1 MINRSQFAK
10 LLNNMDN
17 VCSEN
22 VAQYDTSFLDGQDRS
37 FLVLIRGKEEIDY
50 IISKIDPNN
59 LNLITY
65 T

>member
-1 MINRSQFAK
+1 
-10 LLNNMDN
+10 MDN